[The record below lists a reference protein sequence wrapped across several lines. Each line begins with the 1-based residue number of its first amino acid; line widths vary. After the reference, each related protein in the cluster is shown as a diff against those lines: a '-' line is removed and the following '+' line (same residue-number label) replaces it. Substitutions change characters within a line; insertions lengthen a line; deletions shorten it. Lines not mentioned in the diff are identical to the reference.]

1 MILRV
6 EDTDAERNKPELVQ
20 GILDGLQWLGVNW
33 DEGPFYQSQRTELY
47 RAAAKKCL
55 ANGAAFLCYCPA
67 EKYAG
72 GDHAEPAQDEEPKAG
87 GPRRVSRCSCRD
99 GKPSTPG
106 VKPAVRFKV
115 PLGETT
121 KFLDAVFGEREFS
134 NEEIEDF
141 VLLRSGK
148 GEEEFGQSMY
158 QLGVV
163 VDDID
168 MRITHVIRGADH
180 ISNTPKQVLLYRAL
194 RAEPPVFAHVPLILG
209 ADKSRLS
216 KRHGATDVN
225 MYRTEGFLPEA
236 FRNFL
241 ALLGWSPGGDEEFL
255 RTKDLLEKFSLEGVS
270 RTNAVFDRP
279 KLEWFNTQYLQ
290 KLPIEE
296 LLPEVEKELK
306 RSGLWKPEW
315 AAGAAPGPDGRDHTW
330 FSKTVDLLRPR
341 IRLLPDFSSWSRAF
355 FSDEFTRDAA
365 AKEKFWKDPKVPE
378 LLSRLACA
386 LEALPE
392 WNHDA
397 CDHAS
402 RAVAEAGGVKAGLLI
417 NAARVAMV
425 GQAVAPPLFDTM
437 VVLGQRRVVGRLR
450 DAVRSLEK
458 ARVEATTG
466 SGQLV
471 YFDTD
476 VFHRIGETFADQR
489 LPLELSQRI
498 VISPITILEALS
510 HLTLTRSEKILRQIK
525 AIHNWVDPQYGRLLP
540 WPTEIIA
547 ELGFQAKIPGDDF
560 IASVGKAINVCLG
573 AESVEDVRMSAGK
586 LKDQLDK
593 MKASTSRLFQSLV
606 ESYRNQPLTDEE
618 FSEVWVYGIA
628 KRIGIDPKSRPT
640 PEIALALSAYY
651 EYEKERVKVAASNPQ
666 YVPDPN
672 DLLDSEQLVYLADP
686 ALRFLVCDS
695 GYMARIKKSPQ
706 VGQIHRVSLEQLGT
720 VDSVRA
726 LLQALTA

>member
-1 MILRV
+1 MSDSVQKRSLARVRFAPSPTGYLHVGGARTALFNWLFARRQGGTMILRV
-6 EDTDAERNKPELVQ
+6 EDTYAERNKPELVQ
-20 GILDGLQWLGVNW
+20 GILDGLRWLGVNW
-33 DEGPFYQSQRTELY
+33 DGGPFYQSQRTELY

-115 PLGETT
+115 PLEERT

-148 GEEEFGQSMY
+148 GDEEFGQSMY

-168 MRITHVIRGADH
+168 MRISHVIRGADH
-180 ISNTPKQVLLYRAL
+180 LSNTPKQVLLYQAL
-194 RAEPPVFAHVPLILG
+194 RTEPPVFAHVPLILG

-241 ALLGWSPGGDEEFL
+241 ALLGWAPGGDAEFL
-255 RTKDLLEKFSLEGVS
+255 RTNQLLEKFSLEGVS
-270 RTNAVFDRP
+270 RTNGVFDRP

-290 KLPIEE
+290 KLPIED
-296 LLPEVEKELK
+296 LLPDVESELK
-306 RSGLWKPEW
+306 RSGLWKVDW
-315 AAGAAPGPDGRDHTW
+315 AVTAPGHDW

-355 FSDEFTRDAA
+355 FSDEFTRDPA
-365 AKEKFWKDPKVPE
+365 AKGKFWKDPKVPE
-378 LLSRLACA
+378 LLAKLADA
-386 LEALPE
+386 LEKLKE

-402 RAVAEAGGVKAGLLI
+402 RAVAEAAGVKAGLLI
-417 NAARVAMV
+417 NATRVAIV

-437 VVLGQRRVVGRLR
+437 VVLGQQRVVRRLR
-450 DAVRSLEK
+450 DV
-458 ARVEATTG
+458 
-466 SGQLV
+466 
-471 YFDTD
+471 
-476 VFHRIGETFADQR
+476 
-489 LPLELSQRI
+489 
-498 VISPITILEALS
+498 
-510 HLTLTRSEKILRQIK
+510 
-525 AIHNWVDPQYGRLLP
+525 
-540 WPTEIIA
+540 
-547 ELGFQAKIPGDDF
+547 
-560 IASVGKAINVCLG
+560 
-573 AESVEDVRMSAGK
+573 
-586 LKDQLDK
+586 
-593 MKASTSRLFQSLV
+593 
-606 ESYRNQPLTDEE
+606 
-618 FSEVWVYGIA
+618 
-628 KRIGIDPKSRPT
+628 
-640 PEIALALSAYY
+640 
-651 EYEKERVKVAASNPQ
+651 VAAFAK
-666 YVPDPN
+666 V
-672 DLLDSEQLVYLADP
+672 
-686 ALRFLVCDS
+686 
-695 GYMARIKKSPQ
+695 
-706 VGQIHRVSLEQLGT
+706 
-720 VDSVRA
+720 
-726 LLQALTA
+726 